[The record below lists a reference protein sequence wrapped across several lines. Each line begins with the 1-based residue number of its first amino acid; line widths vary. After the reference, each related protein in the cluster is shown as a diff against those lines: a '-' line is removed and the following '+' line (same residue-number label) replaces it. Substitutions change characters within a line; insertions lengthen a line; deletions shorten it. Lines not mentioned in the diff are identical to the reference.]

1 MINLNPQ
8 IICSAGTCTKLNL
21 ACVSILQTGEQPS
34 DLSITAPALLRHHQ
48 ELKHI
53 QVSAGFLLRPP
64 RFLDAPRSCSVPPPP
79 PPPPTSTHPRKARQ
93 GKTARKRKEK
103 LRRESEK
110 GTSTLRR
117 GRLVAKA
124 RRIPCLHPRCLL
136 ARGPALPPECRTD
149 GRLPHAYVRGGTR
162 PLPPPALPT
171 CRSVRA

>member
-1 MINLNPQ
+1 MINLNPH
-8 IICSAGTCTKLNL
+8 IICSAGTCTKLNI
-21 ACVSILQTGEQPS
+21 ACASILQTGEQPS

-53 QVSAGFLLRPP
+53 QVRAGFLLRPP
-64 RFLDAPRSCSVPPPP
+64 RFLDAPRSCSVPPP
-79 PPPPTSTHPRKARQ
+79 STHPRKARQ

-103 LRRESEK
+103 LRRKTEK
-110 GTSTLRR
+110 GHEHITPRSSCRQGEAHSVPPPTLP
-117 GRLVAKA
+117 ASS
-124 RRIPCLHPRCLL
+124 
-136 ARGPALPPECRTD
+136 GPALPPECWTD